1 MKILLCLAIQRS
13 VYLCELLYLV
23 PQTFLQSNMM
33 QMIFLSHNFCK
44 IEVNYIR
51 LQGVVCFLPFFVL
64 LILFI
69 CFVTQINSCT
79 CIFIFPFSLCFFRWF
94 SYKLAL
100 LIYSMGSVP
109 SFQ

>member
-1 MKILLCLAIQRS
+1 
-13 VYLCELLYLV
+13 V

-44 IEVNYIR
+44 IEVHYIR

-64 LILFI
+64 LILSICLSHTRLIVVLAYLFFLFVCASFI
-69 CFVTQINSCT
+69 GLLTSWHCLFT
-79 CIFIFPFSLCFFRWF
+79 LC
-94 SYKLAL
+94 AT
-100 LIYSMGSVP
+100 GSVP